1 MPKPKGSRYWTG
13 AHTVHRLMYHVTFVP
28 KYRRKV
34 LRGDLVRRLQELF
47 YEGCRVN
54 RWYIH
59 ELEVMPDHVHMLL
72 QLPAKTPV
80 SEAIG
85 YLKGGSSRVIR
96 KEYPELEE
104 FLWGDSLWQDG
115 YFAETVGKVDE
126 KTIRQYIK
134 TQWQREQQNTSSG
147 L

>member
-1 MPKPKGSRYWTG
+1 MKPKTAKLWSG
-13 AHTVHRLMYHVTFVP
+13 AHTVHRLLYHVTFVP

-34 LRGDLVRRLQELF
+34 LRGKLVRRLQELF
-47 YEGCRVN
+47 YECAKMN
-54 RWYIH
+54 KWFIH

-80 SEAIG
+80 SIG
-85 YLKGGSSRVIR
+85 VQYMKGGTSKVIR

-115 YFAETVGKVDE
+115 YYAETGGRGNESV
-126 KTIRQYIK
+126 IRKYIQN
-134 TQWQREQQNTSSG
+134 QWQQELPIKASSG